1 MSVAEDVA
9 PPLGAPEDEPRLQH
23 HEAAVMD
30 GLSSSKVTV
39 EYHDPSG
46 VFPFIQEDLA
56 ARLPLRNLHW
66 KAPTRPLRSI
76 DSLHVDLVPSSE
88 SAQDVSVEKER
99 RHQIPGLRRT
109 PYLKLY
115 LLRCDDSETYKGTAR
130 KQLREWMKD
139 HTPPAQSSSA
149 TTQENH
155 DAYEWMIVHV
165 VLPNTP
171 AASQPRGS
179 GSLTIGEKEKSGA
192 TSVFKRT
199 STTILEKI
207 RADFNI
213 ASKSAP
219 DRVAQIRLKKERV
232 PPQMLPNA
240 SAVTSAAPPET
251 PQEHDGAWT
260 DVITKFKTL
269 ILSSFDLR
277 VSQYEDDIRKNDA
290 QRSLPGWNFNT
301 FFVLKEG
308 LARGFESA
316 GLVDDALLGY
326 DELSIGLDTVLR
338 DQVNDGSA
346 LQMLSHS
353 EELYQQAAKVLE
365 QSHGDSP
372 GSEDRVQFHDE
383 KPIDATKKDYRG
395 LILANNISIFEFRV
409 YIFARQMSIL
419 LRMGNSQSARADLAH
434 KLQPRPN
441 ASITQKS
448 MDDSHLGTRSS
459 GQAVDTEDLMSL
471 AELCTRALN
480 FVTFAG
486 RLLREDLMNGAKAHE
501 AKLPEQLVDNLV
513 RSWTFSALDQ
523 VLRETSTSSL
533 PFTRYAKDANAS
545 SPGKSLS
552 FSGRS
557 KEQKMSVPE
566 PKTMIHPARSSSR
579 SGSTDPPYLQ
589 PSTSGQVVYENGQ
602 YQDRPPPSQPGMIN
616 QSKNGLMDLAGQRAQ
631 LIGIQRRLL
640 EHVGKALGWAV
651 GWAAILPSLSQS
663 EDFSEVSLDED
674 EEEEE
679 AAGQRS
685 EPQDTVKSNHA
696 TSGISA
702 IALVHALAS
711 LDHFRQFYETLS
723 DQIFQ
728 HYRAA
733 GQVKSAESITGD
745 LAALRYELGDFRAAA
760 IYFGSM
766 AGITNKGSTDANLS
780 LFAKS
785 RWNTVVATMLKM
797 YARCLKKLNRKD
809 EYIRTLLDLLARSSA
824 SRISFSS
831 ASKRASDDEA
841 SKMPPD
847 WLNDDRVDTG
857 GVLNELVNYSQ
868 QLPYDVSVQMAE
880 YFTDIS
886 VEPYLRHYEHKD
898 GFQLRLQFRHILE
911 DEFEIRAAKIKLVSA
926 TSTTA
931 KDIWLETPQALIV
944 KKGLTRVWLGCN
956 ISTIG
961 PYTVDKIVL
970 EAKRIAFVHE
980 PVTKTEAPTP
990 LGIIASASVTS
1001 LKAAKKARVQ
1011 CFPRADALDVRV
1023 YLSRFIHIDKPRHI
1037 EISCSTGAN
1046 DVQRAEIR
1054 LKSASAGLRLR
1065 TADASV
1071 ESAGGT
1077 IEDSQKPGVIYVGA
1091 LSANSTFTLKIAY
1104 DIETILQDLA
1114 VKAEIDYDTASGQFQ
1129 YFSSFTIPVELPLD
1143 VNVHDHF
1150 KNKSLFSKF
1159 NIKTANQVPLELLSV
1174 ELEGSEEFEVHAPGT
1189 SKHPVHVF
1197 PKQPVAVTY
1206 KIIKKDHHV
1215 EEQMSDLPSRTGSL
1229 ALAVE
1234 YRCLNEDVLD
1244 RLRAHFAAAIRDSP
1258 VARLSRLLLE
1268 AFVIRAE
1275 QKVIPYQ
1282 YERIALL
1289 DKIDLGVFEETD
1301 WAECLD
1307 GLLEPTRDEARS
1319 WLQTWLKENKTIHLP
1334 NGEPATHSPNTAPL
1348 SPYPP
1353 RRMVI
1358 TVSIPQTHI
1367 LHTASLRFTSPSFN
1381 SDIATIGQPLHA
1393 ALVVAHTRRWASPT
1407 SLITA
1412 ANLSAATDPIDFVYT
1427 LDAASDQWLVAGARR
1442 VHFSAMENERKEF
1455 PIILIPLKAGNAL
1468 LPSVEIRARIKPREN
1483 EFEKGEEEALNCE
1496 TDYLNFG
1503 ESVVV
1508 VPDVR
1513 SSTVGIGEMSLGSP
1527 RSVVWLEGVGQ

>member
-9 PPLGAPEDEPRLQH
+9 PALGGSEDATRPQQREP
-23 HEAAVMD
+23 AVMD

-46 VFPFIQEDLA
+46 VFPLIQEDLA
-56 ARLPLRNLHW
+56 TRLPLRNLHW

-76 DSLHVDLVPSSE
+76 DSLHVDLVPSNE
-88 SAQDVSVEKER
+88 SAQDASAEKER

-109 PYLKLY
+109 PYLKVY

-130 KQLREWMKD
+130 KQLREWIKD
-139 HTPPAQSSSA
+139 HTPPAQSSTAS
-149 TTQENH
+149 TSENH

-165 VLPNTP
+165 VLPDTP

-179 GSLTIGEKEKSGA
+179 GSATTGEKEKGGA

-219 DRVAQIRLKKERV
+219 DRVAQVRLKKERV
-232 PPQMLPNA
+232 PPQMLPA
-240 SAVTSAAPPET
+240 AGAATPSSAPET
-251 PQEHDGAWT
+251 PQEHEGAWT

-277 VSQYEDDIRKNDA
+277 VSQYEEDIRKNDA

-338 DQVNDGSA
+338 DQANDGST
-346 LQMLSHS
+346 LQMLSYS
-353 EELYQQAAKVLE
+353 EDLYQQAVKISE
-365 QSHGDSP
+365 QSKDNDTASDNHL
-372 GSEDRVQFHDE
+372 QFHDD
-383 KPIDATKKDYRG
+383 KPIDAQKKDYRG

-419 LRMGNSQSARADLAH
+419 LRMGNSQSARADLAN
-434 KLQPRPN
+434 KIQPRPN
-441 ASITQKS
+441 ASVSQKS

-459 GQAVDTEDLMSL
+459 GQAADSEDLLSL

-486 RLLREDLMNGAKAHE
+486 RLLREDLLNGAKAHE
-501 AKLPEQLVDNLV
+501 ATLPEQLVDNLV

-533 PFTRYAKDANAS
+533 PFTKSAKDTVTS
-545 SPGKSLS
+545 SPGKSRS
-552 FSGRS
+552 FSGRG

-589 PSTSGQVVYENGQ
+589 PTASGQVVYEHGQ
-602 YQDRPPPSQPGMIN
+602 YQDRPAPGKANVIN
-616 QSKNGLMDLAGQRAQ
+616 QAKNGLMDLAGQRAQ

-640 EHVGKALGWAV
+640 EHVGKTLGWAV
-651 GWAAILPSLSQS
+651 GWTALLPSLNQS
-663 EDFSEVSLDED
+663 EDFTEVSLDEED
-674 EEEEE
+674 EEDEE
-679 AAGQRS
+679 
-685 EPQDTVKSNHA
+685 TVKVNTSSEDVEKHIHA

-702 IALVHALAS
+702 TGLVNAVAS

-733 GQVKSAESITGD
+733 GQIKAAESITGD

-766 AGITNKGSTDANLS
+766 AGITNKGSPDASLS
-780 LFAKS
+780 LFAQS

-809 EYIRTLLDLLARSSA
+809 EYVRTLLDLLARSSA

-831 ASKRASDDEA
+831 ASKRSSDDIV
-841 SKMPPD
+841 SSMPSD
-847 WLNDDRVDTG
+847 WLNDDKIDTN

-868 QLPYDVSVQMAE
+868 QLPYDVSVQMAD
-880 YFTDIS
+880 YFTDIA
-886 VEPYLRHYEHKD
+886 VEPYLRHYEDKD
-898 GFQLRLQFRHILE
+898 GFQLRLQFRHVLE
-911 DEFEIRAAKIKLVSA
+911 DEVEIRAAKIRLIST

-931 KDIWLETPQALIV
+931 KDIWLETPQAMTI
-944 KKGLTRVWLGCN
+944 KKGLTRVWLACN
-956 ISTIG
+956 VNTTG

-980 PVTKTEAPTP
+980 PVTKTETPTP

-1011 CFPRADALDVRV
+1011 CFPRPEALDARV
-1023 YLSRFIHIDKPRHI
+1023 YLSHFIHIDKLRHI
-1037 EISCSTGAN
+1037 EITCTTGAN
-1046 DVQRAEIR
+1046 NIDRAEIR

-1065 TADASV
+1065 TADATV
-1071 ESAGGT
+1071 ESEAGA
-1077 IEDSQKPGVIYVGA
+1077 IEDNTKAGVISISELPAGSSITV
-1091 LSANSTFTLKIAY
+1091 KIPY
-1104 DIETILQDLA
+1104 DMETILQDLA
-1114 VKAEIDYDTASGQFQ
+1114 VKTEIDYHTANGQFQ

-1150 KNKSLFSKF
+1150 KQKSLFSKF
-1159 NIKTANQVPLELLSV
+1159 NIKTANQVPLELLDV
-1174 ELEGSEEFEVHAPGT
+1174 ELEGSEEFDVHAPRKST
-1189 SKHPVHVF
+1189 HPQHVF

-1206 KIIKKDHHV
+1206 KIVKKPRSGDNAAGD
-1215 EEQMSDLPSRTGSL
+1215 QASKAGSL

-1244 RLRAHFAAAIRDSP
+1244 RLTAYFSAAMQDSP
-1258 VARLSRLLLE
+1258 VARASRLLLA
-1268 AFVIRAE
+1268 AFVSRTE

-1282 YERIALL
+1282 YEKIALL
-1289 DKIDLGVFEETD
+1289 DKVDLGIYEDAD
-1301 WAECLD
+1301 WSECLD
-1307 GLLEPTRDEARS
+1307 SLPQPVRDETRS
-1319 WLQTWLKENKTIHLP
+1319 WLQTWLTSNKTVHLP
-1334 NGEPATHSPNTAPL
+1334 KPSTSSSPASPFSVPP
-1348 SPYPP
+1348 SPHPS

-1367 LHTASLRFTSPSFN
+1367 LHTASLTLPSLTSTPTSTTP
-1381 SDIATIGQPLHA
+1381 IATIGHPLPA
-1393 ALVVAHTRRWASPT
+1393 TLRITHTRHWASPT
-1407 SLITA
+1407 SL
-1412 ANLSAATDPIDFVYT
+1412 LSAANIPTPTSPIDFTYT
-1427 LDAASDQWLVAGARR
+1427 LDAPADQWLIAGQRR
-1442 VHFSAMENERKEF
+1442 ALFSSVEDEVKEF
-1455 PIILIPLKAGNAL
+1455 EIMLIPLKAGTAL
-1468 LPSVEIRARIKPREN
+1468 LPSVDIRARIKPK
-1483 EFEKGEEEALNCE
+1483 EKEEGKTSTGVVGGGQEEEVLVLKPLP
-1496 TDYLNFG
+1496 TLLK
-1503 ESVVV
+1503 S
-1508 VPDVR
+1508 
-1513 SSTVGIGEMSLGSP
+1513 I
-1527 RSVVWLEGVGQ
+1527 